1 MSSGLQ
7 KYPSPFSVTSQHT
20 GHVRRIAGLLFG
32 RHLFNSTLLVLF
44 CFALSG
50 AIVSPTE
57 LIRDP
62 DVWWHLANARLLFAT
77 HHFLRADP
85 YSFTL
90 HGQPWA
96 NPAWLGEV
104 PYWLSYRWLGMRG
117 VHLLAVLVLCANVLF
132 VYFRSCA
139 KSRHIVAAFWMA
151 VPGIFL
157 IAVNAGART
166 IGFAYLA
173 LSAEMALLEAAESG
187 RHRLLWF
194 LPPLFS
200 LWINLHH
207 GSWVVGLQL
216 FALYTLC
223 SLFRLHAGVFE
234 QESIS
239 PQYRNQ
245 LLKIFAA
252 SVVCLFVNPYG
263 WQLIWSPFDMLFKQR
278 LMLAVTEEWQPLN
291 LGNSLGKSA
300 AVAIILAIVANCV
313 RARKW
318 KLYELAFIFFTW
330 YLAFDHQRFTFLAC
344 VVTLPL
350 FTADAARAF
359 LAPASNKTYP
369 VLNGLIAAG
378 VIVGL
383 ALHLPTSATLEQD
396 LARATPLRTI
406 ASIQPSWRTFNDL
419 SIGGLMDFASKPVFI
434 DSRNEL
440 FEGPGILK
448 DYLDIESLQNSQFLL
463 DKYRID
469 HALIR
474 THSALAALLSLD
486 PHWQVEMR
494 EGSGA
499 DSFVLFARKTSA
511 PSQ

>member
-7 KYPSPFSVTSQHT
+7 KDPSPFSVTSQHT

-173 LSAEMALLEAAESG
+173 LSAEMALRGCGERPGIAFSGSCRRCSACGSTFITEVGSSGYSCSHSIRYAA
-187 RHRLLWF
+187 
-194 LPPLFS
+194 
-200 LWINLHH
+200 
-207 GSWVVGLQL
+207 
-216 FALYTLC
+216 C
-223 SLFRLHAGVFE
+223 SV
-234 QESIS
+234 S
-239 PQYRNQ
+239 
-245 LLKIFAA
+245 
-252 SVVCLFVNPYG
+252 
-263 WQLIWSPFDMLFKQR
+263 
-278 LMLAVTEEWQPLN
+278 T
-291 LGNSLGKSA
+291 
-300 AVAIILAIVANCV
+300 
-313 RARKW
+313 
-318 KLYELAFIFFTW
+318 
-330 YLAFDHQRFTFLAC
+330 
-344 VVTLPL
+344 
-350 FTADAARAF
+350 
-359 LAPASNKTYP
+359 PAS
-369 VLNGLIAAG
+369 
-378 VIVGL
+378 
-383 ALHLPTSATLEQD
+383 
-396 LARATPLRTI
+396 
-406 ASIQPSWRTFNDL
+406 L
-419 SIGGLMDFASKPVFI
+419 S
-434 DSRNEL
+434 R
-440 FEGPGILK
+440 
-448 DYLDIESLQNSQFLL
+448 SQF
-463 DKYRID
+463 RRSIV
-469 HALIR
+469 I
-474 THSALAALLSLD
+474 SS
-486 PHWQVEMR
+486 
-494 EGSGA
+494 
-499 DSFVLFARKTSA
+499 
-511 PSQ
+511 